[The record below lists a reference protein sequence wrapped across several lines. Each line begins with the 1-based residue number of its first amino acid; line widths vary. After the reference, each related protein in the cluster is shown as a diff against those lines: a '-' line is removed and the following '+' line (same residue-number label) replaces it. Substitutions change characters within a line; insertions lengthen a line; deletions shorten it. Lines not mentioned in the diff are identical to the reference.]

1 MPVIEGKVVVGNNIL
16 STVWNVAALKF
27 SFIISMFELIDY
39 TDSSQDEAILPIS
52 STAICGSHLACLSG
66 YFKKKRT
73 LRRQ

>member
-39 TDSSQDEAILPIS
+39 TL
-52 STAICGSHLACLSG
+52 
-66 YFKKKRT
+66 
-73 LRRQ
+73 